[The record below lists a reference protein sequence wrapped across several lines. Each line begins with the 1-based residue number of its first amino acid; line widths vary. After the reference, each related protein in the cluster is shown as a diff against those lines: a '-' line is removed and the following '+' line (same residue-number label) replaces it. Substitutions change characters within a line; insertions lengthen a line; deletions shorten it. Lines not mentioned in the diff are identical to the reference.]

1 MIIEAARAYLG
12 VPFRHQGRTRRGV
25 DCVGLVVLAATDA
38 GFTIAD
44 RTDYSHRL
52 TDNELLNGILSHCD
66 SVTSPQP
73 GDIALFQLPNHQQH
87 CAVVTAIDP
96 VYILHAYAPLRKVV
110 EHRLAKGANDSY
122 INQITLTGYYRL
134 KA

>member
-38 GFTIAD
+38 GYAIAD
-44 RTDYSHRL
+44 STDYSHRL

-73 GDIALFQLPNHQQH
+73 GDIALFQLPNDQQH

-110 EHRLAKGANDSY
+110 EHRMPQGGIDLYVNRT
-122 INQITLTGYYRL
+122 TLHGYYRL